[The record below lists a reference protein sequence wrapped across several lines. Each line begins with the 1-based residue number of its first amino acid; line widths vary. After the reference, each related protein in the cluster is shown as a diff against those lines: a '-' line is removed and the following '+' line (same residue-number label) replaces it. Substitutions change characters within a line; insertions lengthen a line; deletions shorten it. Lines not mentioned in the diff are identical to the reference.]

1 VNPPLSPMSSLS
13 DGQRYAL
20 KHRLGEFAGSS
31 VRLIL
36 VGNNP
41 QPGILFEQLADIFKD
56 AGWNVQT
63 MQAGMVS
70 AVGENFPHFP
80 YLTGPNISAPAV
92 RNVFSIFAA
101 VGIDL
106 PLTPDWWD
114 EAGMLS
120 LCRLLGLTAL
130 SKVPTRKFGKLA
142 LGMWSPRASEPHL
155 SRWQRRRRCCTRT
168 SSQDFTRLSVGT
180 AHSPGGSR

>member
-120 LCRLLGLTAL
+120 F
-130 SKVPTRKFGKLA
+130 VPTSRSYCVEQSSHEEIWEVSIGDVGAPCFGTPSFAMAETEKVLH
-142 LGMWSPRASEPHL
+142 ENE
-155 SRWQRRRRCCTRT
+155 
-168 SSQDFTRLSVGT
+168 
-180 AHSPGGSR
+180 